1 MKYESFISPSNLDE
15 CDEEQPNS
23 DDNKFTTQ
31 ISASVQGFVK
41 YSEHS
46 IQSYLHEIFLFIG
59 QVYYIACPTHN
70 DSLPILEEDI
80 CSFFIKYSIMNFI
93 KLYSL
98 LTVTELANISS
109 SSRQNNEL
117 DYMLSTK

>member
-1 MKYESFISPSNLDE
+1 M
-15 CDEEQPNS
+15 
-23 DDNKFTTQ
+23 
-31 ISASVQGFVK
+31 QGFAK

-59 QVYYIACPTHN
+59 QVYYIACPTLT

-98 LTVTELANISS
+98 LTVKELANISG